1 MYWSKRNLTSS
12 RSSFCSTD
20 LEFKEYEKLD
30 ENCSDND
37 IFLENVQKEAE
48 SLLSSAKG
56 KANKKTMKSTIDT
69 SDNFIVQ
76 EEIRKLRNIKSD
88 SFILDNY
95 FRSIETN
102 AALFPRI
109 IQRRALCPNTTCSTA
124 KLTEQ
129 NLERL
134 NDKANENS
142 WQKIKNNK
150 N

>member
-48 SLLSSAKG
+48 TLLSSAKG
-56 KANKKTMKSTIDT
+56 KANKKTMKSIIDT

-76 EEIRKLRNIKSD
+76 EKIRKLRNIKSD
-88 SFILDNY
+88 SFILDKY

-109 IQRRALCPNTTCSTA
+109 IQRRALYPNTTCFTA

-129 NLERL
+129 NLKRL

-142 WQKIKNNK
+142 W
-150 N
+150 